1 MREVLAAQLGMRQA
15 AVLEI
20 RIREHTRR
28 WAVRDEENPMPSV
41 RSALINLQHQFALF
55 CDVGGDLRTNPDLV
69 CDTAVNDPTWA
80 HLAPLAEHMREKVL
94 EAVNHVVDAFPPA
107 LKERWSMHT
116 NWPGNDKGYGRSE

>member
-1 MREVLAAQLGMRQA
+1 
-15 AVLEI
+15 
-20 RIREHTRR
+20 
-28 WAVRDEENPMPSV
+28 MPSV

-55 CDVGGDLRTNPDLV
+55 CDVGGELRTNLDLV

-107 LKERWSMHT
+107 LKEAMENAHELA
-116 NWPGNDKGYGRSE
+116 GE